1 VNVLNSVDLAFTLG
15 GVDRAEAEPL
25 IAAFKRR

>member
-1 VNVLNSVDLAFTLG
+1 VNVFNSVDLAFTLG
-15 GVDRAEAEPL
+15 GVDRAQAGLL